1 MRLSSPGGARGKE
14 RACQC
19 RWRNRCRFHPWI
31 RKNPWR
37 RKWQPTPAFMPGEAP
52 GLRSLAGYSPRGGT
66 ESDTTEHAR
75 SAAELSWGA
84 APLWMDSPGH
94 AQEAVCGFSQHLV
107 NSPRVCQTA
116 TPVPLLFSFPV
127 ALSPPGKESRMP
139 WSCRSW
145 HWFRSSDWERALRT
159 RAEKRNRRG
168 DELSKQNSH

>member
-1 MRLSSPGGARGKE
+1 MQVRSVDQEEPLEKEMATHSSIHA
-14 RACQC
+14 
-19 RWRNRCRFHPWI
+19 WRSPWT
-31 RKNPWR
+31 
-37 RKWQPTPAFMPGEAP
+37 QE
-52 GLRSLAGYSPRGGT
+52 PRGLQSTGWHRVRHDRART
-66 ESDTTEHAR
+66 ECCWAFVRRGSTVDGFPR
-75 SAAELSWGA
+75 
-84 APLWMDSPGH
+84 

-139 WSCRSW
+139 WSCHSW